1 MTLGA
6 AACRHCG
13 HVGKSSSVCE
23 ANRERLVKHALITGG
38 AGFIGSHLAEA
49 LIARDYRVT
58 VVDDESTGT
67 AENLAAVRDHF
78 NFSFV
83 HGTVA
88 DKALVRQLVGDVD
101 EVYHLAAA
109 VGVQLIS
116 TAPIHTI
123 ETNIYP
129 TELILNELLRRKRD
143 GYAVKLFLASSSEV
157 YGKNPKPLWTEDDDL
172 VFGPTTRPRWSY
184 GASKAIDEFLA
195 LAYWRQHRLPVVI
208 GRFFNVVG
216 PRQTGRYGM
225 VLPRFVEAALAGRP
239 LVVHDD
245 GHQVRCFAH
254 VNDVVRSVIELME
267 TDAAV
272 AGVFN
277 IGSDQPVSI
286 LQLAKSV
293 IAAVNPQARNRL
305 SELCRGLRPGFRG
318 RPLADPRPVA
328 PAAHD
333 PLPPRVRPGSHDPR
347 RHRADPSPPKTLVAT
362 HVPNR
367 TAKSSNTSGA
377 TACLSSSAF
386 LCIGKNGGNRSNTRG
401 SGYRRPAGL
410 EWYLLAHPGVFGPG
424 DAEPGRQ
431 GSNLPS
437 GHCTS

>member
-1 MTLGA
+1 
-6 AACRHCG
+6 
-13 HVGKSSSVCE
+13 
-23 ANRERLVKHALITGG
+23 VKHALITGG

-49 LIARDYRVT
+49 LLARDYRVT

-67 AENLAAVRDHF
+67 AENLAAVREHF

-88 DKALVRQLVGDVD
+88 DKALVRQLVSDVD

-143 GYAVKLFLASSSEV
+143 GYSVKLFLASSSEV
-157 YGKNPKPLWTEDDDL
+157 YGKNPKPLWSEDDDL
-172 VFGPTTRPRWSY
+172 VFGPTTRARWSY

-208 GRFFNVVG
+208 ARFFNVVG

-225 VLPRFVEAALAGRP
+225 VLPRFVDAALAGRP

-254 VNDVVRSVIELME
+254 VYDVVRTVIELMDTE
-267 TDAAV
+267 GAV

-277 IGSDQPVSI
+277 VGSDQPVSI
-286 LQLAKSV
+286 LQLAKTV
-293 IAAVNPQARNRL
+293 IAAINPQLEVVFQSYAEAYDQDFEDVRSRIPDLSRLRRTIRFRPEFELDSTIRDVIEQARA
-305 SELCRGLRPGFRG
+305 RP
-318 RPLADPRPVA
+318 
-328 PAAHD
+328 
-333 PLPPRVRPGSHDPR
+333 
-347 RHRADPSPPKTLVAT
+347 RH
-362 HVPNR
+362 
-367 TAKSSNTSGA
+367 
-377 TACLSSSAF
+377 
-386 LCIGKNGGNRSNTRG
+386 
-401 SGYRRPAGL
+401 
-410 EWYLLAHPGVFGPG
+410 
-424 DAEPGRQ
+424 
-431 GSNLPS
+431 
-437 GHCTS
+437 

>member
-1 MTLGA
+1 
-6 AACRHCG
+6 
-13 HVGKSSSVCE
+13 
-23 ANRERLVKHALITGG
+23 VKHALITGG

-49 LIARDYRVT
+49 LLARDYRVT

-67 AENLAAVRDHF
+67 AENLAAVREHF

-88 DKALVRQLVGDVD
+88 DKALVRQLVSDVD

-129 TELILNELLRRKRD
+129 TELILNELLRRKRE

-157 YGKNPKPLWTEDDDL
+157 YGKNPKPLWAEDDDL
-172 VFGPTTRPRWSY
+172 VFGPTTRARWSY

-208 GRFFNVVG
+208 ARFFNVVG

-225 VLPRFVEAALAGRP
+225 VLPRFVDAALAGRP

-254 VNDVVRSVIELME
+254 VYDVVRSVIELMDTE
-267 TDAAV
+267 AAV

-277 IGSDQPVSI
+277 VGSDQPVSI
-286 LQLAKSV
+286 LQLAKTV
-293 IAAVNPQARNRL
+293 IAAINPQLEIAFQSYAEAYDQDFEDVRSRIPDLSRLRRTIRFRPEFELDSTIRDVIEQARA
-305 SELCRGLRPGFRG
+305 RP
-318 RPLADPRPVA
+318 
-328 PAAHD
+328 
-333 PLPPRVRPGSHDPR
+333 
-347 RHRADPSPPKTLVAT
+347 RH
-362 HVPNR
+362 
-367 TAKSSNTSGA
+367 
-377 TACLSSSAF
+377 
-386 LCIGKNGGNRSNTRG
+386 
-401 SGYRRPAGL
+401 
-410 EWYLLAHPGVFGPG
+410 
-424 DAEPGRQ
+424 
-431 GSNLPS
+431 
-437 GHCTS
+437 

>member
-1 MTLGA
+1 L
-6 AACRHCG
+6 
-13 HVGKSSSVCE
+13 
-23 ANRERLVKHALITGG
+23 KHALITGG
-38 AGFIGSHLAEA
+38 AGFIGSHLAEM

-67 AENLAAVRDHF
+67 AENLATIRDHF
-78 NFSFV
+78 NFTYV
-83 HGTVA
+83 QGTVA
-88 DKALVRQLVGDVD
+88 DKALVRQLVADVD

-129 TELILNELLRRKRD
+129 TELILSELLRRKRE
-143 GYAVKLFLASSSEV
+143 GYNVKLFLASSSEV
-157 YGKNPKPLWTEDDDL
+157 YGKNPKPLWSEDDDL
-172 VFGPTTRPRWSY
+172 VFGPTTRGRWSY

-216 PRQTGRYGM
+216 PRQTGRFGM
-225 VLPRFVEAALAGRP
+225 VLPRFVESALTGRP

-254 VNDVVRSVIELME
+254 VQDIVRSVAELME
-267 TDAAV
+267 TESAV

-293 IAAVNPQARNRL
+293 VAMVNPNLEIVFQSYAEAYDQDFEDVRSRIPDLSRLRRTIRYRPQFGLEATIRDVIEQTLAR
-305 SELCRGLRPGFRG
+305 
-318 RPLADPRPVA
+318 A
-328 PAAHD
+328 
-333 PLPPRVRPGSHDPR
+333 R
-347 RHRADPSPPKTLVAT
+347 RM
-362 HVPNR
+362 
-367 TAKSSNTSGA
+367 GA
-377 TACLSSSAF
+377 T
-386 LCIGKNGGNRSNTRG
+386 
-401 SGYRRPAGL
+401 
-410 EWYLLAHPGVFGPG
+410 
-424 DAEPGRQ
+424 
-431 GSNLPS
+431 
-437 GHCTS
+437 